1 MRHIAEMNSAYDP
14 DAWHDFGVG
23 LVGASAALLGLVF
36 VVVSL
41 HLKAVVNDSVL
52 RRRAE
57 IVLGLF
63 ATALAASAA
72 LLIPGQNRKALGTEL
87 MTIALIYIGLSMWAT
102 LLATH
107 SSRGVSRDR
116 LVRFIFGEFS
126 SGLIFIG
133 GLGLVVHALG
143 GAYLVAAGIVL
154 GLLSSML
161 ATWMLFI
168 GLGVEQQ
175 EG

>member
-1 MRHIAEMNSAYDP
+1 MRHIPEMNSAYDP
-14 DAWHDFGVG
+14 GAWHDFGVG
-23 LVGASAALLGLVF
+23 LVGASAVLLGLVF

-57 IVLGLF
+57 ISLGLF

-72 LLIPGQNRKALGTEL
+72 LLIPGQSREALGIEL
-87 MTIALIYIGLSMWAT
+87 MAIALIYIGFSTWLT
-102 LLATH
+102 VLATR

-116 LVRFIFGEFS
+116 LVRFILGEFS
-126 SGLIFIG
+126 TGLIFIG
-133 GLGLVVHALG
+133 GLGLVIHALG
-143 GAYLVAAGIVL
+143 GAYLAAAGILL
-154 GLLSSML
+154 GVLSSML
-161 ATWMLFI
+161 ATWRLFV
-168 GLGVEQQ
+168 GLGAEQQ

>member
-1 MRHIAEMNSAYDP
+1 MRHIPEMNSGYDP
-14 DAWHDFGVG
+14 GAWRDFGVA

-41 HLKAVVNDSVL
+41 HLEAVVNDSVL

-72 LLIPGQNRKALGTEL
+72 LLIPGQSREALGIEL
-87 MTIALIYIGLSMWAT
+87 MTIALFYVGLSTWAT
-102 LLATH
+102 VLATQ
-107 SSRGVSRDR
+107 SSRGLSRDR

-126 SGLIFIG
+126 AGLIFIG

-154 GLLSSML
+154 GVLSAML
-161 ATWMLFI
+161 ATWMLFV
-168 GLGVEQQ
+168 GLGAEQQ

>member
-1 MRHIAEMNSAYDP
+1 MNSAYDP
-14 DAWHDFGVG
+14 GAWHDFGVG
-23 LVGASAALLGLVF
+23 LVGASAALFGLVF

-57 IVLGLF
+57 IGLGLF

-72 LLIPGQNRKALGTEL
+72 LLIPGQSREALGIEL
-87 MTIALIYIGLSMWAT
+87 MTIALVYIGLSTWAT
-102 LLATH
+102 VLATQ

-126 SGLIFIG
+126 AGLILFG

-154 GLLSSML
+154 GVLSAML
-161 ATWMLFI
+161 APWMLFV
-168 GLGVEQQ
+168 GLGAEQQ

>member
-1 MRHIAEMNSAYDP
+1 MNSAYDP
-14 DAWHDFGVG
+14 GAWHDFGVG

-41 HLKAVVNDSVL
+41 HLKAVVNDTVL

-57 IVLGLF
+57 ISLGLF

-72 LLIPGQNRKALGTEL
+72 LLIPGQSREALGIEL
-87 MTIALIYIGLSMWAT
+87 MTIALFYVGLSTWAT
-102 LLATH
+102 VLATQ

-116 LVRFIFGEFS
+116 LVRFVFGEFS
-126 SGLIFIG
+126 AGLIFIG
-133 GLGLVVHALG
+133 GLGLVLHALG

-161 ATWMLFI
+161 ATWMLFV
-168 GLGVEQQ
+168 GLGAGQ
-175 EG
+175 